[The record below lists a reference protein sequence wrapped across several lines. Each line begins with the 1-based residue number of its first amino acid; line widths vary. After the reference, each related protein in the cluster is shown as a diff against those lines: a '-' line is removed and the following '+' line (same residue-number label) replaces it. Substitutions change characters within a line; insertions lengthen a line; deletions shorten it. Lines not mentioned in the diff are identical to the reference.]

1 MVSLWLIESQH
12 LSEVKSHFLLMICA
26 SVSGGELFDYLKERD
41 KVDEREAVVILRQI
55 LDGLKHLHDQN
66 ILHMDL
72 KVRHE
77 V

>member
-1 MVSLWLIESQH
+1 
-12 LSEVKSHFLLMICA
+12 MICA